1 MRPQEIDQ
9 RAVRIRL
16 LVGVLMVPPMGADPA
31 RRRVLH
37 AADSKNGERVFQRLR
52 ADHAAMGQQP
62 MKAKA
67 DSERAENVKPD
78 EGENNAGPAEQPRH
92 ERQQSK
98 KMHGEKT
105 TGIDP
110 SHTSRLGPH
119 WQ

>member
-1 MRPQEIDQ
+1 
-9 RAVRIRL
+9 
-16 LVGVLMVPPMGADPA
+16 
-31 RRRVLH
+31 
-37 AADSKNGERVFQRLR
+37 
-52 ADHAAMGQQP
+52 MGQQP

-78 EGENNAGPAEQPRH
+78 EGENNAGPAEQSRH

-98 KMHGEKT
+98 KMHGKKT

-110 SHTSRLGPH
+110 SLTSRLGPH